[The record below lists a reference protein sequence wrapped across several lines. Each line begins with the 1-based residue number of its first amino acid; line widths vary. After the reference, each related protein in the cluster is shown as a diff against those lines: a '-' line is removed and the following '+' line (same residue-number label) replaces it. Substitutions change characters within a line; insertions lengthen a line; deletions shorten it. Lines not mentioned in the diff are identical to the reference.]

1 MHQGC
6 VRWDGRG
13 GVREGRRLTGE
24 GEEADGE
31 EVVVEKKE
39 R

>member
-24 GEEADGE
+24 GADGE